1 MPDLE
6 LATLLTDAHCQSD
19 KHVGGKAT
27 VTGLTWD
34 SRLVRSGYLYV
45 ALSGVNHNGNPDLAK
60 QLIASAVK
68 RGAVAVISELAPD
81 PHVAVPMIQVAD
93 GREAL
98 AALACSF
105 FNHPSRALKTIG
117 VTGTNGKTTVAFMVR
132 AILEAS
138 GQRTGLLSTVQ
149 YEMGD
154 RTIPATRTT
163 PEAPAIA
170 SMMAQMVK
178 EGCQAAVMEVSS
190 HALVQ
195 KRTQGIEFDAAIFTN
210 LTPEHL
216 DYHETMDAYFSA
228 KRTLFTQTLAC
239 GKMGAAIVNID
250 DRWGEHLAYAPE
262 MAEKCLT
269 YGVHPDA
276 DVRAS
281 DVQLRFGGSRFL
293 VSTPWGECDVFLKL
307 HGKFNVSNA
316 LAAIAACGR
325 LGISLDVAVE
335 ALGNLASVP
344 GRLEEVRVS
353 QPYQVFVDYAHTSDA
368 LANVLPALRE
378 ICSGRLILVFGCG
391 GNRDR
396 SKRAVMGRVATEL
409 SDFAFVTSDNPR
421 DEDPAAIVDDI
432 IEGFDGAENYEIV
445 LGRRDA
451 IASALEM
458 ADVSDIVL
466 IAGKGHETFQ
476 EVRKQTIPFD
486 DRRVVKLILGMD

>member
-6 LATLLTDAHCQSD
+6 LATLLTDAHCQPD
-19 KHVGGKAT
+19 KPTGGKAT

-34 SRLVRSGYLYV
+34 SRLVRPGYLYV
-45 ALSGVNHNGNPDLAK
+45 ALSGVNHNGNDFIDDA
-60 QLIASAVK
+60 IK
-68 RGAVAVISELAPD
+68 RGAVAVISELSPHA
-81 PHVAVPMIQVAD
+81 HVAIPMIQVPD

-105 FNHPSRALKTIG
+105 FNHPSKALQTIG

-132 AILEAS
+132 RILEAS
-138 GQRTGLLSTVQ
+138 GQRTGLLSTVH

-216 DYHETMDAYFSA
+216 DYHGSMDAYFAA
-228 KRTLFTQTLAC
+228 KRTLFQQTLER
-239 GKMGAAIVNID
+239 GKMGAAIINID
-250 DRWGEHLAYAPE
+250 DRWGEQLAYEPE
-262 MAEKCLT
+262 MDATRLT

-276 DVRAS
+276 DIQAS
-281 DVQLRFGGSRFL
+281 DVQMSVRGSRFH
-293 VSTPWGECDVFLKL
+293 VSTPWGDCDVFLKL
-307 HGKFNVSNA
+307 LGRFNISNA

-325 LGISLDVAVE
+325 LGVSPDVAE
-335 ALGNLASVP
+335 KALGAMVNVP
-344 GRLEEVRVS
+344 GRLEEVHVS
-353 QPYQVFVDYAHTSDA
+353 QPYQVFVDYAHTGDA

-378 ICSGRLILVFGCG
+378 ISSGRLILVFGCG
-391 GNRDR
+391 GDRDR
-396 SKRAVMGRVATEL
+396 SKRAVMGRVAAEL
-409 SDFAFVTSDNPR
+409 SDFSFVTSDNPR
-421 DEDPAAIVDDI
+421 DEDPATIVDEI
-432 IEGFDGAENYEIV
+432 LEGFVDCENYEVV
-445 LGRRDA
+445 LDRHDA

-458 ADVSDIVL
+458 ADVGDIVL

-486 DRRVVKLILGMD
+486 DRRVIKSILGMD

>member
-1 MPDLE
+1 
-6 LATLLTDAHCQSD
+6 
-19 KHVGGKAT
+19 
-27 VTGLTWD
+27 
-34 SRLVRSGYLYV
+34 
-45 ALSGVNHNGNPDLAK
+45 
-60 QLIASAVK
+60 
-68 RGAVAVISELAPD
+68 
-81 PHVAVPMIQVAD
+81 
-93 GREAL
+93 
-98 AALACSF
+98 
-105 FNHPSRALKTIG
+105 
-117 VTGTNGKTTVAFMVR
+117 
-132 AILEAS
+132 
-138 GQRTGLLSTVQ
+138 
-149 YEMGD
+149 
-154 RTIPATRTT
+154 
-163 PEAPAIA
+163 
-170 SMMAQMVK
+170 
-178 EGCQAAVMEVSS
+178 
-190 HALVQ
+190 
-195 KRTQGIEFDAAIFTN
+195 
-210 LTPEHL
+210 
-216 DYHETMDAYFSA
+216 
-228 KRTLFTQTLAC
+228 
-239 GKMGAAIVNID
+239 
-250 DRWGEHLAYAPE
+250 
-262 MAEKCLT
+262 
-269 YGVHPDA
+269 
-276 DVRAS
+276 
-281 DVQLRFGGSRFL
+281 
-293 VSTPWGECDVFLKL
+293 
-307 HGKFNVSNA
+307 FNVSNA

-445 LGRRDA
+445 LDRRDA